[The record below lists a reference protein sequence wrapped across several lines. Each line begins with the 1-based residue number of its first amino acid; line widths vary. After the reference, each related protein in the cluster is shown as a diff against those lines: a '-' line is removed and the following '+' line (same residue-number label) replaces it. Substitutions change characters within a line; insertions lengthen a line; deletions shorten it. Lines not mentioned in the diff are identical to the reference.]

1 MTITVTSTIMT
12 LVVRIAAIVVALA
25 CRASSFSPA
34 TTNNHLT
41 HLSLPSSSSS
51 RLFSLIKGEA
61 YGSEP
66 FDENEGGVGLA
77 KRCAVKIVGRSSGGG
92 KKGSTT
98 SGVGGNIEAQE
109 LYRYERLTPL
119 DQTAISKSIAE
130 GKYGDIQL
138 LCSGMGKELYVDPGS
153 SYRVED
159 KVIKLAPIEA
169 VKNALSSKT
178 WTDTDSKSSMMVFNF
193 LGGDELII
201 GEVLMACDMLVDGL
215 NLPAT
220 MKVKFNS
227 ISYADVPSDECHV
240 TVLSVGGIG
249 DGVGGASS
257 SEEADIDQSV
267 AKGELYDRDGKW
279 FTVAR
284 KDMITN

>member
-1 MTITVTSTIMT
+1 MMTMT
-12 LVVRIAAIVVALA
+12 LLVVARILVA
-25 CRASSFSPA
+25 VTTMVCRAWSFSPIS
-34 TTNNHLT
+34 TYNNHPII
-41 HLSLPSSSSS
+41 HLSLPTTPASS

-77 KRCAVKIVGRSSGGG
+77 KRCAVKIVGGRS
-92 KKGSTT
+92 
-98 SGVGGNIEAQE
+98 VGGNAIEAQE

-119 DQTAISKSIAE
+119 DKSEIANSIAE

-138 LCSGMGKELYVDPGS
+138 LCSGMGKEDYVDPGS

-169 VKNALSSKT
+169 VKNALSSIAKMPPPT
-178 WTDTDSKSSMMVFNF
+178 IDSKKSLMMVFNF

-201 GEVLMACDMLVDGL
+201 GEVLMACDMLVEGL

-220 MKVKFNS
+220 TKVKFNS
-227 ISYADVPSDECHV
+227 ISHVDVPSELCHV
-240 TVLSVGGIG
+240 TVVAVGG
-249 DGVGGASS
+249 GALSSSSSS
-257 SEEADIDQSV
+257 SEEEDIDESV
-267 AKGELYDRDGKW
+267 GKGELYDRDGTW

-284 KDMITN
+284 RDMITN

>member
-1 MTITVTSTIMT
+1 M
-12 LVVRIAAIVVALA
+12 ALA
-25 CRASSFSPA
+25 AMVCRASSFSHIS
-34 TTNNHLT
+34 TNYNHRII
-41 HLSLPSSSSS
+41 HRYLPSTTSSS

-77 KRCAVKIVGRSSGGG
+77 KRCAVKIVGGGSVG
-92 KKGSTT
+92 REKGSA
-98 SGVGGNIEAQE
+98 SDSEVVGGNAIEAQE

-119 DQTAISKSIAE
+119 DKSEIVNSIAE
-130 GKYGDIQL
+130 GKYGDMQV
-138 LCSGMGKELYVDPGS
+138 LCSGLGKEDYADPGS

-169 VKNALSSKT
+169 VKNALSSIAKIPQMT
-178 WTDTDSKSSMMVFNF
+178 IESKKSSIMVFNF

-201 GEVLMACDMLVDGL
+201 GEVLMACDMLVEGL

-220 MKVKFNS
+220 TKVKFNS
-227 ISYADVPSDECHV
+227 ISHVDVPSEFCHV
-240 TVLSVGGIG
+240 TVLAVGG
-249 DGVGGASS
+249 GAMSSSS
-257 SEEADIDQSV
+257 SEEADIDESV
-267 AKGELYDRDGKW
+267 GKGELYDRDGKW

-284 KDMITN
+284 RDMITN

>member
-1 MTITVTSTIMT
+1 MAVTTM
-12 LVVRIAAIVVALA
+12 V
-25 CRASSFSPA
+25 CRAWSFSPI
-34 TTNNHLT
+34 TTNYNHPII
-41 HLSLPSSSSS
+41 HLSLPSTTSSS

-77 KRCAVKIVGRSSGGG
+77 KRCAVKIVGGRS
-92 KKGSTT
+92 
-98 SGVGGNIEAQE
+98 VGGNAIEAQE

-119 DQTAISKSIAE
+119 DKSETANSIAE

-138 LCSGMGKELYVDPGS
+138 LCSGMGKEDYVDPGS

-169 VKNALSSKT
+169 VKNALSSIAKMPPPT
-178 WTDTDSKSSMMVFNF
+178 IDSKKSLMMVFNF

-201 GEVLMACDMLVDGL
+201 GEVLMACDMLVQGL

-220 MKVKFNS
+220 TKVKFNS
-227 ISYADVPSDECHV
+227 ISHLDIPSELCHV
-240 TVLSVGGIG
+240 TVVAVGG
-249 DGVGGASS
+249 GALSSSSSS
-257 SEEADIDQSV
+257 SEEEDIDESV
-267 AKGELYDRDGKW
+267 GKGELYDRDGTW

-284 KDMITN
+284 RDMITN